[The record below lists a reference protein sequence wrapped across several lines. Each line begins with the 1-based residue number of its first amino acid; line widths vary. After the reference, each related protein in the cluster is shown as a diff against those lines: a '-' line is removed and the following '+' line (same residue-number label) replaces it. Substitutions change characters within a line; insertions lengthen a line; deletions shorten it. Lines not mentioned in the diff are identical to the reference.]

1 MTDTWKTYT
10 QQQRTVA
17 GRAFDSLSTLDEI
30 AAAHRSR
37 EAGESRGG
45 FADVYAYV
53 NEPGRPMSA
62 RLSEALKADAR
73 LHDDLLRLLAK
84 TASYRCVRSAAA
96 GTKVLE
102 SRHGEG
108 FTIRLRP
115 SRAEPSQVYVVIEL
129 LDRAAESP
137 KSLFVAEQPDGLLKY
152 ALPETRGGTVQIL
165 AETESDLIR
174 ALRNP
179 GSEVF
184 LR

>member
-1 MTDTWKTYT
+1 MTGTWKSFT
-10 QQQRTVA
+10 QDRRALAEQ
-17 GRAFDSLSTLDEI
+17 AFDALSTLDEI
-30 AAAHRSR
+30 TAAMRAR
-37 EAGESRGG
+37 ETGERQVG
-45 FADVYAYV
+45 FGDVYAYV

-62 RLSEALKADAR
+62 RLRKALEADAR
-73 LHDDLLRLLAK
+73 LRDDLVRLLAK
-84 TASYRCVRSAAA
+84 TAGYRCPRSAAA

-102 SRHGEG
+102 SRHGQG

-129 LDRAAESP
+129 LDPAAEVP
-137 KSLFVAEQPDGLLKY
+137 RSLFIAEQQDGLLKQ
-152 ALPETRGGTVQIL
+152 ALPEARGGTVQLL

-179 GSEVF
+179 RSEVF

>member
-1 MTDTWKTYT
+1 MTGTWKTFT
-10 QQQRTVA
+10 QHRRTLTE
-17 GRAFDSLSTLDEI
+17 RAFDALCTLDEV
-30 AAAHRSR
+30 ADAQRAQGT
-37 EAGESRGG
+37 GERQFG
-45 FADVYAYV
+45 FADIYAYV

-62 RLSEALKADAR
+62 QLSEALEADAR
-73 LHDDLLRLLAK
+73 LRDDLLRLLAK
-84 TASYRCVRSAAA
+84 TAGYRCPRSAAA

-102 SRHGEG
+102 SRHGQG

-129 LDRAAESP
+129 LDRAAEAP
-137 KSLFVAEQPDGLLKY
+137 KALFIAERRDGLLKH
-152 ALPETRGGTVQIL
+152 ALPEARGGTVQLL

-179 GSEVF
+179 RSEVF